1 MAAQVVAQ
9 AEAQARRSI
18 QTSMVAPL
26 NFNIGDSAPMSFQ
39 SAQSAAAPLTQQTAL
54 AMGFTLSP
62 EQQAAAAEMASAM
75 TDVDEPVSEPA
86 PSGAPST
93 ASSGV
98 LVPHNTLQA
107 HNVPVP
113 NW

>member
-18 QTSMVAPL
+18 QL
-26 NFNIGDSAPMSFQ
+26 FNIGDSAPSSFQ
-39 SAQSAAAPLTQQTAL
+39 TAQSVAPLTQTTAL

-62 EQQAAAAEMASAM
+62 EQQAAAAEMATAM

-86 PSGAPST
+86 PSVAPST
-93 ASSGV
+93 ASSGI
-98 LVPHNTLQA
+98 LVPHNLLPA
-107 HNVPVP
+107 HDVPVP